1 MIEYLIIPE
10 PDFTVVIVEAQHMIN
25 KWLTLWMVLWGVEY
39 LRQDLLA
46 ELELWLLG
54 VIKGSVEAQEWSTEL
69 DAVTS

>member
-1 MIEYLIIPE
+1 
-10 PDFTVVIVEAQHMIN
+10 MIN